1 MLSWRKLSA
10 TANPTPEM
18 RMHAIPA
25 KIVPTLLSLF
35 LYSGH
40 PQCGQPEQPIYGT
53 VKIAGEFG
61 HYSCIPGY
69 TMRGN
74 ATRRCS
80 WKGWEGQ
87 VPECTGTPRCGTGF
101 KEGFLPM
108 MNSCT
113 VWGNNMSRSKEFV
126 KCFLRVPQAVGL
138 CAAAM
143 LACCP
148 CKQWEL
154 AKTYYIKP

>member
-1 MLSWRKLSA
+1 MNAQKGLINPLFFLS
-10 TANPTPEM
+10 
-18 RMHAIPA
+18 
-25 KIVPTLLSLF
+25 
-35 LYSGH
+35 SGH

-87 VPECTGTPRCGTGF
+87 VPECTG
-101 KEGFLPM
+101 M
-108 MNSCT
+108 H
-113 VWGNNMSRSKEFV
+113 
-126 KCFLRVPQAVGL
+126 
-138 CAAAM
+138 AM
-143 LACCP
+143 V
-148 CKQWEL
+148 
-154 AKTYYIKP
+154 I

>member
-1 MLSWRKLSA
+1 MLSFFS
-10 TANPTPEM
+10 
-18 RMHAIPA
+18 
-25 KIVPTLLSLF
+25 
-35 LYSGH
+35 SGH

-101 KEGFLPM
+101 KERISTHDEQLYSLGQQHVPIRRVCKMFSESSTGRWAVCSCHAGVLPM
-108 MNSCT
+108 
-113 VWGNNMSRSKEFV
+113 
-126 KCFLRVPQAVGL
+126 QAMGT
-138 CAAAM
+138 
-143 LACCP
+143 
-148 CKQWEL
+148 CKNILHETL
-154 AKTYYIKP
+154 GTSFRPRLY

>member
-1 MLSWRKLSA
+1 MNAQKGFINPLFFLS
-10 TANPTPEM
+10 
-18 RMHAIPA
+18 
-25 KIVPTLLSLF
+25 
-35 LYSGH
+35 SGH

-87 VPECTGTPRCGTGF
+87 VPECTG
-101 KEGFLPM
+101 M
-108 MNSCT
+108 HAM
-113 VWGNNMSRSKEFV
+113 VIY
-126 KCFLRVPQAVGL
+126 RVTHLLG
-138 CAAAM
+138 
-143 LACCP
+143 
-148 CKQWEL
+148 
-154 AKTYYIKP
+154 KTSL

>member
-1 MLSWRKLSA
+1 MKNITVFLINHMACNASFSLS
-10 TANPTPEM
+10 
-18 RMHAIPA
+18 
-25 KIVPTLLSLF
+25 
-35 LYSGH
+35 SGH

-87 VPECTGTPRCGTGF
+87 VPECTGMHAMVIYRVTHLLAKNLLMTWIWNVLPFCLGSRQSQLRPTCCQNCRNQVNGR
-101 KEGFLPM
+101 FLP
-108 MNSCT
+108 
-113 VWGNNMSRSKEFV
+113 SRCV
-126 KCFLRVPQAVGL
+126 TL
-138 CAAAM
+138 
-143 LACCP
+143 
-148 CKQWEL
+148 
-154 AKTYYIKP
+154 

>member
-1 MLSWRKLSA
+1 
-10 TANPTPEM
+10 M
-18 RMHAIPA
+18 RMHAIPV
-25 KIVPTLLSLF
+25 KKGPPCDGMLVPTVLSFF

-87 VPECTGTPRCGTGF
+87 VPECTGMLWL
-101 KEGFLPM
+101 EGDRKSFL
-108 MNSCT
+108 
-113 VWGNNMSRSKEFV
+113 E
-126 KCFLRVPQAVGL
+126 
-138 CAAAM
+138 
-143 LACCP
+143 
-148 CKQWEL
+148 
-154 AKTYYIKP
+154 